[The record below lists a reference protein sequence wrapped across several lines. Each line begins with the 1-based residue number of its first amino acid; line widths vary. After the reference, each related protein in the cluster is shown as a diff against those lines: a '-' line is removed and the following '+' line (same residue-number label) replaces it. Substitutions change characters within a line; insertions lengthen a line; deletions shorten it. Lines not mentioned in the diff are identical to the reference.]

1 MPPTLPCDKPKTPAI
16 QPMRMR
22 ESLLSRYIWLLYSLF
37 FFVQPIMEKKLHEW
51 ELFIPFYI
59 LFLFFYIYPDVNRRA
74 GIWCVLG
81 MFLLGLAY
89 VPLNPGV
96 AGIFI
101 FVSAF
106 LPFVITSLPLALT
119 ALAAVAAI
127 ECLHGWYFHLHS
139 YIWGPIAVIATV
151 VGAANLAHARE
162 KRSNAKLLR
171 AQEEIEHLATVAER
185 ERIARD
191 LHDVLGH
198 TLSMI
203 TLKAELAGK
212 LLTTDPARAAAEIAD
227 VEQTARRALAEVREA
242 VGGYR
247 AQGLK
252 AELARARQTLFSANV
267 ELDAGEPPR
276 NIPPGEETVLAL
288 IVREAVTNIVRHA
301 QATEC
306 RVRFVTAKDQILLII
321 KDNGRGTVTKEGNG
335 LRGMRERAEA
345 LGGEL
350 SWQSGSSLSRGLELR
365 IQIPVRTQLPLSE
378 PAPKVETP
386 PERQLT
392 DLPLSVRQLPDREP
406 AA

>member
-1 MPPTLPCDKPKTPAI
+1 MKSDTKCAAI
-16 QPMRMR
+16 QPMRLR
-22 ESLLSRYIWLLYSLF
+22 ENFLSRYIWLLYSLF
-37 FFVQPIMEKKLHEW
+37 FFIQPILERNLREW
-51 ELFIPFYI
+51 EMFLPFYA
-59 LFLFFYIYPDVNRRA
+59 LFLFFYIYPDFNRRA

-81 MFLLGLAY
+81 MFLLGLIY
-89 VPLNPGV
+89 VPVNPGA

-106 LPFVITSLPLALT
+106 LPFVITSLPLTLT
-119 ALAAVAAI
+119 ALGVVAAI
-127 ECLHGWYFHLHS
+127 VCLDGWYFHIHAWIYAS
-139 YIWGPIAVIATV
+139 IAAVATV
-151 VGAANLAHARE
+151 VGAANLARARE
-162 KRSNAKLLR
+162 KRSGAKLLR

-212 LLTTDPARAAAEIAD
+212 LLTSDPIRAAAEIAD

-267 ELDAGEPPR
+267 ELDAGEPPKH
-276 NIPPGEETVLAL
+276 IPAGEETVLAL

-306 RVRFVTAKDQILLII
+306 RIRFVTAKDQILLII

-335 LRGMRERAEA
+335 LRGMRERVESI
-345 LGGEL
+345 GGHL
-350 SWQSGSSLSRGLELR
+350 SLTCEQGTRLLIE
-365 IQIPVRTQLPLSE
+365 LPLR
-378 PAPKVETP
+378 V
-386 PERQLT
+386 
-392 DLPLSVRQLPDREP
+392 EP

>member
-1 MPPTLPCDKPKTPAI
+1 MKSDTKCAAI
-16 QPMRMR
+16 QPMRLR
-22 ESLLSRYIWLLYSLF
+22 ENFLSRYIWLLYSLF
-37 FFVQPIMEKKLHEW
+37 FFIQPILERNLREW
-51 ELFIPFYI
+51 EMFLPFYA
-59 LFLFFYIYPDVNRRA
+59 LFLFFYIYPDFNRRA

-81 MFLLGLAY
+81 MFLLGLIY
-89 VPLNPGV
+89 VPVNPGA

-106 LPFVITSLPLALT
+106 LPFVITSLPLTLT
-119 ALAAVAAI
+119 ALGVVAAI
-127 ECLHGWYFHLHS
+127 VCLDGWYFHIHAWIYAS
-139 YIWGPIAVIATV
+139 IAAVATV
-151 VGAANLAHARE
+151 VGAANLARARE
-162 KRSNAKLLR
+162 KRSGAKLLR

-212 LLTTDPARAAAEIAD
+212 LLTSDPIRAAAEIAD

-267 ELDAGEPPR
+267 ELDAGEPPKH
-276 NIPPGEETVLAL
+276 IPAGEETVLAL

-306 RVRFVTAKDQILLII
+306 RIRFVTAKDQILLII

-345 LGGEL
+345 LGGEF
-350 SWQSGSSLSRGLELR
+350 SWQSGSGMSRGLELR
-365 IQIPVRTQLPLSE
+365 IQLPLQPKLA
-378 PAPKVETP
+378 PAAAGSPFAP
-386 PERQLT
+386 LGASYSSPEIEKLAQQPRI
-392 DLPLSVRQLPDREP
+392 SDREP
-406 AA
+406 VA

>member
-1 MPPTLPCDKPKTPAI
+1 MPPTQPCDKPKAATI
-16 QPMRMR
+16 QPMRQR
-22 ESLLSRYIWLLYSLF
+22 ESFLSRYIWLIYSLF
-37 FFVQPIMEKKLHEW
+37 FFVQPILQPSLRQW
-51 ELFIPFYI
+51 EMFVPFFA
-59 LFLFFYIYPDVNRRA
+59 LFLFFYIYPDFNRRA

-81 MFLLGLAY
+81 MFLLGLVY
-89 VPLNPGV
+89 VPVNNGV

-101 FVSAF
+101 FVGAF

-119 ALAAVAAI
+119 ALGALAVI
-127 ECLHGWYFHLHS
+127 ICLHGLYFHIHS
-139 YIWGPIAVIATV
+139 WIWSPVAVVTTV

-162 KRSNAKLLR
+162 KRSSAKLLR

-212 LLTTDPARAAAEIAD
+212 LLATDPARAAAEIAD

-267 ELDAGEPPR
+267 ELDAGEPPK

-306 RVRFVTAKDQILLII
+306 RVRFVTAKDQILLIV
-321 KDNGRGTVTKEGNG
+321 KDNGRGSVTKEGNG
-335 LRGMRERAEA
+335 LRGMHERAEA
-345 LGGEL
+345 LGGEF
-350 SWQSGSSLSRGLELR
+350 SWQAGSGLSHGLELR
-365 IQIPVRTQLPLSE
+365 IQLPLRAQPPLSE
-378 PAPKVETP
+378 RP
-386 PERQLT
+386 PERQLP
-392 DLPLSVRQLPDREP
+392 DLPLPERQLNREP
-406 AA
+406 VT